1 MKNRVL
7 QKGLNAYQI
16 KVIALIAM
24 TIDHLAAYGSDIPL
38 FSAYGSKLR
47 IIGRIAAPLFLYMVT
62 EAVRHTS
69 NRKQYLLRLYI
80 GAICTG
86 LFSALTNA
94 LFGNTIGTFSFN
106 NILFTFLY
114 TAMLI
119 ILIENVAAG
128 MKERKLN
135 QVFIGAAGI
144 ATVFALHYVYLL
156 LRKCIPSGTFALD
169 LLNSFLISPIRV
181 EYSVLFV
188 LMGIAVV
195 LKEKDKVIGL
205 VSMAEANRAVPAYE
219 LGFGINTSYQRK
231 GYCYEAVK
239 SVIDTCFQQTDIQM
253 FTVSHYSYNTASQ
266 KIVSKLGFIYEG
278 TLHNARHHSVF
289 GPSDLVCY
297 YLER

>member
-1 MKNRVL
+1 MKNSVL

-16 KVIALIAM
+16 KVVALIAM

-69 NRKQYLLRLYI
+69 NRKQYLIRLYI
-80 GAICTG
+80 GAVCTG
-86 LFSALTNA
+86 LFSSITNA
-94 LFGNTIGTFSFN
+94 LFGNTVGTFSFN
-106 NILFTFLY
+106 NILFTLLY

-135 QVFIGAAGI
+135 KVFIGAAEI
-144 ATVFALHYVYLL
+144 AAVFALHYVYLL

-181 EYSVLFV
+181 EYSILFV
-188 LMGIAVV
+188 LMGIAMYFAPNKYWKAAAVV
-195 LKEKDKVIGL
+195 V
-205 VSMAEANRAVPAYE
+205 VSLICCDARIVYALRFIPFVVTMGPPQHWMILAVPFILLYNGEKGKSPKRFFYAYYPIHRY
-219 LGFGINTSYQRK
+219 LI
-231 GYCYEAVK
+231 C
-239 SVIDTCFQQTDIQM
+239 VIEYM
-253 FTVSHYSYNTASQ
+253 
-266 KIVSKLGFIYEG
+266 
-278 TLHNARHHSVF
+278 
-289 GPSDLVCY
+289 
-297 YLER
+297 YLSFCS

>member
-1 MKNRVL
+1 M
-7 QKGLNAYQI
+7 
-16 KVIALIAM
+16 
-24 TIDHLAAYGSDIPL
+24 
-38 FSAYGSKLR
+38 
-47 IIGRIAAPLFLYMVT
+47 FLYMVT

-80 GAICTG
+80 GAVCTG

-114 TAMLI
+114 IAMLI

-188 LMGIAVV
+188 LMGIAMYFAPNKYWKSAAVV
-195 LKEKDKVIGL
+195 ALSLICCDARIVYALRFIPFVVTMGPPQHWMIL
-205 VSMAEANRAVPAYE
+205 AVPFI
-219 LGFGINTSYQRK
+219 LL
-231 GYCYEAVK
+231 
-239 SVIDTCFQQTDIQM
+239 
-253 FTVSHYSYNTASQ
+253 YNGDRGKSQ
-266 KIVSKLGFIYEG
+266 KLFFY
-278 TLHNARHHSVF
+278 T
-289 GPSDLVCY
+289 Y
-297 YLER
+297 YPIHRYLICVIQYAYLFF